1 MGMVS
6 DAEKFRSEDEKQRE
20 CVSSKN
26 ALESYC
32 FNMKS
37 TVEDEKFKD
46 KLSDADKTTILDKC
60 NEIIKWLDANQLA
73 EKEEFEH
80 KQKEI
85 ERVCNPIVTRLYQ
98 GAGGAPPGFPVP
110 AVPPPELV
118 VPLVPVQDQPL
129 KRSTNNFLLLPTLP
143 DLSNVSPI

>member
-32 FNMKS
+32 FNMRS

-85 ERVCNPIVTRLYQ
+85 ERVNPIVTRLYQ
-98 GAGGAPPGFPVP
+98 GAGGAPPGFPGAGGAAP
-110 AVPPPELV
+110 GAGGAPGA
-118 VPLVPVQDQPL
+118 VQDQPL